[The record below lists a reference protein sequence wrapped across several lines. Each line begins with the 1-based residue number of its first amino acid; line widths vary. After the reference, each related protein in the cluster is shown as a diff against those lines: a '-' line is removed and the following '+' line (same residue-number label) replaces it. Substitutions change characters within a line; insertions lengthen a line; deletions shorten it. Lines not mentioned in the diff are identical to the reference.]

1 MNHIPFAV
9 SSTLNLNDITTS
21 PAHKRKLSP
30 NLTATPTSQVVKPSD
45 AGSKSSKKIDLD
57 ADLVQQLFD
66 EEPTFEGKQK
76 TYIYIHYGW
85 VIKYIL

>member
-1 MNHIPFAV
+1 MSQRPKPSPARSVMNHIPFAV

-30 NLTATPTSQVVKPSD
+30 NISATPTNQDLKPSD
-45 AGSKSSKKIDLD
+45 AGSKSCKKIDLD

-66 EEPTFEGKQK
+66 EEPTFEGTLQ
-76 TYIYIHYGW
+76 
-85 VIKYIL
+85 